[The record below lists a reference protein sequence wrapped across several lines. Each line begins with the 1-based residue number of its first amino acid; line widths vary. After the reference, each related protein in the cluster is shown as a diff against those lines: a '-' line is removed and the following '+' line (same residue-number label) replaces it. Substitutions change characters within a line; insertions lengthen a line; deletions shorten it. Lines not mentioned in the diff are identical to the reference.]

1 MKLEK
6 FIFSPKT
13 KAFSRLM
20 RLSALLAILFMLTNF
35 GCQRQAVQE
44 TYIAPSPSEAEL
56 FKSKCSKCH
65 APELAL
71 KKYRSTKVWFD
82 TITRMKKEHNADVN
96 QEEIE
101 LLVKY
106 HVTRQK
112 QEAAIFNEK
121 CQKCHPGKVFL
132 EQNLTADQARAIIK
146 RMQQKSGN
154 TIEDK
159 DIEIII
165 RYHVR
170 SHQAALEE
178 NIRGI
183 LDKAIRDQTD
193 NRIGIDLVSGVAL
206 FLEKC
211 SLCHE
216 PDRALA
222 VFKDPEVWAQT
233 IKRMQYYSKGAF
245 TDEEAKVLVGFH
257 VDEQQREL
265 NTFEETC
272 TKCHD
277 DERINSRSK
286 SDEQWLA
293 TIKRMQQKAP
303 ELISDE
309 KINLL
314 AAYFH
319 RRELTMARIFY
330 NRCWL
335 CHRDTLGGAIL
346 HSSTIETNRFIV
358 IANEESGESLRVTD
372 AKNLLSA
379 HAQRQERNMQV
390 YESKCATCHPNG
402 LPEKKEPDEEILE
415 ERTRAEWISFIATLQ
430 GMELTKEIQNTINS
444 QIDYH
449 ISKY

>member
-1 MKLEK
+1 
-6 FIFSPKT
+6 
-13 KAFSRLM
+13 M
-20 RLSALLAILFMLTNF
+20 RLSALLVILFMLTNF

-65 APELAL
+65 APESAL
-71 KKYRSTKVWFD
+71 TKYRSAKVWFD
-82 TITRMKKEHNADVN
+82 TISRMKKGHNADVN

-106 HVTRQK
+106 HVERQK

-121 CQKCHPGKVFL
+121 CEKCHPGKVFL
-132 EQNLTADQARAIIK
+132 EQNLSAGQARAIIK

-165 RYHVR
+165 RYHVQ

-193 NRIGIDLVSGVAL
+193 NRRGIDLVSGVAL

-233 IKRMQYYSKGAF
+233 IKRMQYYSKGAI
-245 TDEEAKVLVGFH
+245 TNQQARELVDFH
-257 VDEQQREL
+257 VTEQQKEI
-265 NTFEETC
+265 NAFKETC
-272 TKCHD
+272 TQCHD
-277 DERINSRSK
+277 DERINSRSM
-286 SDEQWLA
+286 SEEQWLA

-303 ELISDE
+303 DLISDE

-314 AAYFH
+314 VGYFH
-319 RRELTMARIFY
+319 RRELSLARIFY
-330 NRCWL
+330 GKCRL
-335 CHRDTLGGAIL
+335 CHLDN
-346 HSSTIETNRFIV
+346 SSPDSTVQMNGLIV
-358 IANEESGESLRVTD
+358 LANEEFGRSLQVRKV
-372 AKNLLSA
+372 KNILSI
-379 HAQRQERNMQV
+379 HTQRQKRNMQL
-390 YESKCATCHPNG
+390 YEKKCTTCHPG
-402 LPEKKEPDEEILE
+402 KIPEKKGLGKKNQE
-415 ERTRAEWISFIATLQ
+415 ERTRAEWISIIAVLQ
-430 GMELTKEIQNTINS
+430 GMELNKEIQNTINS

-449 ISKY
+449 ISRH